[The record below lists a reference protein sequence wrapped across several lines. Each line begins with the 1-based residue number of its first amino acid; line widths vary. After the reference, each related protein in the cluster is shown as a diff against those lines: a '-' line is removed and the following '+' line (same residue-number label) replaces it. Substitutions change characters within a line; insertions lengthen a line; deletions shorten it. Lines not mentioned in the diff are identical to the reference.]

1 MSELF
6 GTFEYRNK
14 LRTNKMST
22 ILDKN
27 KRYGMM
33 ETAKIK
39 EILRN
44 LKIRQAERTKKKEIG
59 TTKAGA
65 P

>member
-39 EILRN
+39 ELLRN

>member
-1 MSELF
+1 
-6 GTFEYRNK
+6 
-14 LRTNKMST
+14 MST
-22 ILDKN
+22 ILDKT

-39 EILRN
+39 VILRN
-44 LKIRQAERTKKKEIG
+44 LKIRQAERNKKKEIG
-59 TTKAGA
+59 KTKAGA

>member
-1 MSELF
+1 
-6 GTFEYRNK
+6 
-14 LRTNKMST
+14 MST

-39 EILRN
+39 AILRN

>member
-14 LRTNKMST
+14 LRANKMST
-22 ILDKN
+22 ILDKT

-39 EILRN
+39 VILRN
-44 LKIRQAERTKKKEIG
+44 LKIRQAERNKKKEIG
-59 TTKAGA
+59 KTKAGA

>member
-6 GTFEYRNK
+6 GTFEYGNK
-14 LRTNKMST
+14 LRTNKIST

-39 EILRN
+39 AILRN

-59 TTKAGA
+59 KTKAGA

>member
-1 MSELF
+1 
-6 GTFEYRNK
+6 
-14 LRTNKMST
+14 MST
-22 ILDKN
+22 ILDKT

-39 EILRN
+39 AILRN

-59 TTKAGA
+59 KIKAGA

>member
-1 MSELF
+1 
-6 GTFEYRNK
+6 
-14 LRTNKMST
+14 MST
-22 ILDKN
+22 ILEKT

-39 EILRN
+39 AILRN
-44 LKIRQAERTKKKEIG
+44 LKIIQAERTKKKEIG
-59 TTKAGA
+59 KIKAGA

>member
-6 GTFEYRNK
+6 GTFEYGNK